1 MTKRIIP
8 ISSGKGGVGK
18 TSFAINLALCLSK
31 FGKTI
36 LVDLDTG
43 TSSIRN
49 VIGAPIRRDLYHF
62 YKKGANLDEC
72 ITSLPMILDPERAFN
87 NFGFIASPLHMINS
101 IANLDQNDRN
111 KMIDAVNG
119 LKADFVI
126 LDLRAGLDP
135 LVTDFLPHSNTGIL
149 VFTPN
154 HPAATLAASDI
165 VKAALFRKVREVFH
179 VGSPVYDY
187 FSRGAVNPERIN
199 EMIDIAEDVYEHE
212 IANLDAFIERMREET
227 NDHPVVQMISDM
239 VEFFRVYYVLNR
251 FDSVE
256 SSFDTAIKPFVENI
270 SDNISPRL
278 NISNLGWIMESK
290 RYHQCNMDSVPY
302 ILQHHAKMNAKLP
315 SEADEPKTKKKIDRD
330 LEELYALTGL
340 RKEKPTKRPKKAAK
354 KSPTEDAL
362 ISQLNA
368 IEAMYKTKKKE
379 NEFENFEYIIS
390 CIRYLFESKRLADFG
405 DTRLFKKGELVPLLL
420 RKRMG
425 NTNTM
430 L

>member
-18 TSFAINLALCLSK
+18 TSFAINLALCLAK

-62 YKKGANLDEC
+62 YKKGVSLNDC
-72 ITSLPMILDPERAFN
+72 ITTLPMILDPDKAFD
-87 NFGFIASPLHMINS
+87 NFGFVASPLHMINS
-101 IANLDQNDRN
+101 IANLDQANRN
-111 KMIDAVNG
+111 KMIDAING
-119 LKADFVI
+119 LHADYVI

-135 LVTDFLPHSNTGIL
+135 MVTDFLPHSNTGIL

-165 VKAALFRKVREVFH
+165 VKACLFRKVREVFH
-179 VGSPVYDY
+179 IGSPVYDY
-187 FSRGAVNPERIN
+187 FSPGSINPQTIN
-199 EMIDIAEDVYEHE
+199 DMIDVAEDVYEND
-212 IANLDAFIERMREET
+212 IANLDAFLERIAEET
-227 NDHPVVQMISDM
+227 NHHPVVQMLSDM
-239 VEFFRVYYVLNR
+239 VEYFRVYYVLNR

-270 SDNISPRL
+270 SNNISPRL
-278 NISNLGWIMESK
+278 NISNLGWIVESK

-302 ILQHHAKMNAKLP
+302 ILQHHSKMTAASAMQQSSK
-315 SEADEPKTKKKIDRD
+315 PKKGIDRE
-330 LEELYALTGL
+330 LEELYQLTGL
-340 RKEKPTKRPKKAAK
+340 RKEKPTKRVKKAVK
-354 KSPTEDAL
+354 QNPTNDAL

-368 IEAMYKTKKKE
+368 IEAMYKSKKKE

-390 CIRYLFESKRLADFG
+390 CIRYLFESKRLSDFG
-405 DTRLFKKGELVPLLL
+405 DTRLFKKGELVPLML

-425 NTNTM
+425 NTRTV